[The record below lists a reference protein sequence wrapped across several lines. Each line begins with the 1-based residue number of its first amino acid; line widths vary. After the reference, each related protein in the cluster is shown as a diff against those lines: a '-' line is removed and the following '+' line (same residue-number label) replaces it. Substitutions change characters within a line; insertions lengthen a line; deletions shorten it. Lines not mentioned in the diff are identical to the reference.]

1 MSHTH
6 KDQPGGHVVTWFET
20 DGGVCWNSEKSRR
33 FGKKFHAREARR
45 EAKRITRA
53 AIIEANTE
61 REWFARQK
69 ILDALDMEDW
79 DIIDGPAWE
88 DDISDFDLQLQW
100 EDENAHCDDYGYDPY
115 DDYYEW
121 DY

>member
-6 KDQPGGHVVTWFET
+6 KDQPGGHVATFLKT
-20 DGGVCWNSEKSRR
+20 NGGDCWNTPSARR

-53 AIIEANTE
+53 AIIEADAE
-61 REWFARQK
+61 REWLERCREECEAE
-69 ILDALDMEDW
+69 LYDE
-79 DIIDGPAWE
+79 
-88 DDISDFDLQLQW
+88 W
-100 EDENAHCDDYGYDPY
+100 EDENAHCDDYGYDPH

-121 DY
+121 EY

>member
-6 KDQPGGHVVTWFET
+6 KDQPGGHVVTWFEI

-45 EAKRITRA
+45 EAKCITRA
-53 AIIEANTE
+53 AIIEADAE
-61 REWFARQK
+61 REWLLTHRM
-69 ILDALDMEDW
+69 AL
-79 DIIDGPAWE
+79 E
-88 DDISDFDLQLQW
+88 DDLLSCYEDDYTGFDLQLQW